1 MTKEK
6 QKAAV
11 RQITDR
17 EMFEN
22 KANLRRILVCIF
34 LMIVIFAESMVL
46 FHYFNRVVT
55 SECWGKMD
63 SAAQEAEAEVV
74 WMVRGS
80 EGYLMNL
87 SEVIGHFSN
96 WKSESITYMLQSIYI
111 GITQSHVRMYL
122 KDGYAVTEHGVF
134 QDISDR
140 IRVADIVS
148 DKPYISPMKHDIF
161 AKEGSG
167 DEEKQIVEHFCP
179 LFDSDGEVAGM
190 LASVI
195 ELEKLPEFIS
205 VNTLGGQASIL
216 MLDRENGT
224 IFMDTGHR
232 VISNLSYFD
241 QNNQNHDKWNNA
253 IKEGRTEHSSYK
265 SAKTGKVR
273 YLYTK
278 PCGIENWA
286 IVVAADEEIVFS
298 KLIVIKQIFY
308 FAMLGQSLALAIYLF
323 WVLRDTRKQLSV
335 QKDLAE
341 QAARAEIE
349 EEQKKLLKENLD
361 VAQEANRAKTTFLNN
376 MSHDIR
382 TPMNAIIGFTNL
394 ATEHIGDEKSVKRYL
409 AKIGQ
414 SSEYLLA
421 LINDVLDMSRI
432 ESGKMQLN
440 EKPENLSEIIESV
453 GDVISAEVAANRITF
468 TNKKEG
474 WEEENIVCDKLR
486 LKKALVN
493 ILSNAV
499 KYTKP
504 DGSVS
509 FCTRMV
515 QKNAR
520 ESAEFEFVISDTGI
534 GMPKEFIKDIYDPFT
549 RVNSTTVSGIQGTGL
564 GMAITKKIV
573 DMMDGSIEIES
584 QQGVGTTVTVRL
596 HFCLGECC
604 GKKETGKK
612 ATKYDFTGMRVL
624 LTEDNEMN
632 REIAEEILTRAGFTV
647 ECVSDGSE
655 AVEQISAA
663 KAGYYSLVLMDIQM
677 PKMNGYE
684 ATKRIRA
691 LPERKGERI
700 PIVAMTANA
709 FEEDKKNS
717 LEAGM
722 DAHVSKPIDV
732 KLLLSTMGEVLEHY
746 EKIVNNEENVQ

>member
-1 MTKEK
+1 MTKDK

-55 SECWGKMD
+55 SECWEKMD
-63 SAAQEAEAEVV
+63 GAAQEAEAEVV

-80 EGYLMNL
+80 EGYLLNL
-87 SEVIGHFSN
+87 AEVIGYLSDR
-96 WKSESITYMLQSIYI
+96 KSETVTYMLQSIYL
-111 GITQSHVRMYL
+111 GITQSRVRMYL
-122 KDGYAVTEHGVF
+122 KDGYAVTEHGVYR
-134 QDISDR
+134 DVSDKVR
-140 IRVADIVS
+140 FEDIVS
-148 DKPYISPMKHDIF
+148 DKPYISSMKKDIF
-161 AKEGSG
+161 ADEGSE
-167 DEEKQIVEHFCP
+167 DEDKWIVEHFCP
-179 LFDSDGEVAGM
+179 LCDRNGEVVGM
-190 LASVI
+190 LAAVI

-205 VNTLGGQASIL
+205 VNTLSGEASIL
-216 MLDRENGT
+216 MLDRETGT

-232 VISNLSYFD
+232 VISNLSYFNR
-241 QNNQNHDKWNNA
+241 NNQNHDKWNSA
-253 IKEGRTEHSSYK
+253 IMEGRTEHSSYK

-273 YLYTK
+273 YLYTR
-278 PCGIENWA
+278 PCSVANWA
-286 IVVAADEEIVFS
+286 IVVAADEEVVFS
-298 KLIVIKQIFY
+298 RLIVIKQIFY

-323 WVLRDTRKQLSV
+323 WVLRDTRKQLSI
-335 QKDLAE
+335 QKDLTE

-349 EEQKKLLKENLD
+349 EQQKKLLKENLD

-409 AKIGQ
+409 SKIGQ

-432 ESGKMQLN
+432 ESGKMQLD

-453 GDVISAEVAANRITF
+453 GDVISAEVAANHITF
-468 TNKKEG
+468 TNEKEG
-474 WEEENIVCDKLR
+474 WENEIVVCDKLR

-499 KYTKP
+499 KYTKA
-504 DGSVS
+504 DGNVR
-509 FCTRMV
+509 FCTRMLC
-515 QKNAR
+515 KNGKG
-520 ESAEFEFVISDTGI
+520 SAEFEFVISDNGI
-534 GMPKEFIKDIYDPFT
+534 GMPKEFIKNIYEPFT

-573 DMMDGSIEIES
+573 DMMQGSIDVSS
-584 QQGVGTTVTVRL
+584 QQGVGTTVTVKL
-596 HFCLGECC
+596 CFCLKECC
-604 GKKETGKK
+604 GKKDVAKESV
-612 ATKYDFTGMRVL
+612 KYDFTGMRVL

-632 REIAEEILTRAGFTV
+632 REIAEEILTREGFVV
-647 ECVSDGSE
+647 ECVSDGGE
-655 AVEQISAA
+655 AVEQMKAA
-663 KAGYYSLVLMDIQM
+663 KAGYYSLILMDIQM

-684 ATKRIRA
+684 ATRQIRA
-691 LPERKGERI
+691 LPDKKGKSI

-732 KLLLSTMGEVLEHY
+732 KLLLSTLGEVLKRY
-746 EKIVNNEENVQ
+746 ENLANNGDNEQ